1 MVTDINPS
9 KFAIGFKA
17 DSENASQE
25 AKKVTSFLHQRKVE
39 SIFCTDLQ
47 DNELKQKI
55 TAKEFDCLIV
65 LGGDGSMLH
74 ASHLCAK
81 AGVPI
86 VGINLGSFGFLFE
99 LKQDNWQDYLPLLLK
114 GDYRREERMMIH
126 AQLWHGDKL
135 NGEWEV
141 VNEVVVCRGQQVKP
155 IHLHASVNGYPMA
168 SYVADGLIAATPTGS
183 TAYAL
188 AAGGAIMPP
197 ELRNILIVPVAP
209 HISLDR
215 AIILSEG
222 SSVSITARS
231 SYQAVL
237 SADGHEPET
246 VKNED
251 VVKVQASE
259 RNIVFIRFQDPG
271 FFYANLNRYMEQNPS
286 NNIDKK

>member
-1 MVTDINPS
+1 MVTDTVPS
-9 KFAIGFKA
+9 KFAVAFKA
-17 DSENASQE
+17 NSEKASQE
-25 AKKVTSFLHQRKVE
+25 AKKVTGFLQKLKVK
-39 SIFCTDLQ
+39 SVFCTDLL
-47 DNELKQKI
+47 DIDLKHKI
-55 TAKEFDCLIV
+55 ISNEFDCLIV
-65 LGGDGSMLH
+65 LGGDGSMLQ

-99 LKQDNWQDYLPLLLK
+99 LQQDNWHDYLPLLLK
-114 GDYRREERMMIH
+114 GVFRREERMMLH
-126 AQLWHGDKL
+126 AQLWHGKNL
-135 NGEWEV
+135 TSEWEV

-222 SSVSITARS
+222 SSVSITAS
-231 SYQAVL
+231 STHQAVL
-237 SADGHEPET
+237 SADGHEPVMVE
-246 VKNED
+246 NED
-251 VVKVQASE
+251 VVKVEASE

-271 FFYANLNRYMEQNPS
+271 FFYANLNRYMDQNPS
-286 NNIDKK
+286 NNAEEK